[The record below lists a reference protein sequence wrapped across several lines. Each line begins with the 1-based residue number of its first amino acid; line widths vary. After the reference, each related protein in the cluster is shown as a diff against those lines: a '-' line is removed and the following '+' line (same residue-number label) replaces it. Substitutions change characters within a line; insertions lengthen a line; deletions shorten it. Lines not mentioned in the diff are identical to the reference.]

1 MQKADLI
8 IISDS
13 IYNGID
19 DEPKAGALV
28 VKGSRILAVEEKD
41 KLSVWTDEH
50 TKIYDVG
57 DRTVCPGFH
66 DNHVFF
72 TGYVWGQRGNSTE
85 GAESRSRQM
94 KEMFKDLEKME
105 EEYLEFSRLLAER
118 GVTSIKEIG
127 FDDYTGFTEVL
138 KKLEDEGRMLH
149 RVNLVS
155 QPVDEPMDFEYAMR
169 CREAFQGS
177 FIRFMG
183 FNLMVDGV
191 IAEHEGDMLEEYR
204 DLPGVTCA
212 MDIPYDQLE
221 AQVLEADRLGFRCA
235 LHAEGDGAVR
245 KTLDIY
251 EACRR
256 INGKRDARHIITDLE
271 MVHPGDVKRMA
282 ELGVTASNYFQIME
296 LTPSSED
303 LYVSEVYGDDKL
315 DRIWAYR
322 RMEENGVVMCT
333 GTDLPLDIPNVP
345 VSVYY
350 VSGRRFP
357 DGTPQEGF
365 QKDQG
370 LTVAQVLKA
379 WTYGGQYANFREH
392 ELGLLKAGKLA
403 DIAVLDSDIFHTS
416 MEAMRDVKVML
427 TVCNGKIVYER

>member
-13 IYNGID
+13 IYNGTD
-19 DEPKAGALV
+19 EEPKAGAV
-28 VKGSRILAVEEKD
+28 IVKGGRIVSVEEKGG
-41 KLSVWTDEH
+41 LSGWADEN

-57 DRTVCPGFH
+57 ERTVCPGFL

-85 GAESRSRQM
+85 GAESQSRQM
-94 KEMFKDLEKME
+94 KEMFKDPERME

-138 KKLEDEGRMLH
+138 KKLEDEGRMMH

-155 QPVDEPMDFEYAMR
+155 QPVDAPIDFEYAMR
-169 CREAFQGS
+169 CREAFRGP

-191 IAEHEGDMLEEYR
+191 IAEHEGDMLEEYL
-204 DLPGVTCA
+204 DMPGVTCT
-212 MDIPYDQLE
+212 MDIPYDRLKS
-221 AQVLEADRLGFRCA
+221 QVLEADRFGFRCA

-245 KTLDIY
+245 KALDIY

-256 INGKRDARHIITDLE
+256 INGERDARHIITDLE
-271 MVHPGDVKRMA
+271 MVHPEDVKRMA

-296 LTPSSED
+296 LTPSMEE
-303 LYVSEVYGDDKL
+303 LYVSEVCGDDRL

-333 GTDLPLDIPNVP
+333 GTDLPLAIPNVP

-357 DGTPQEGF
+357 DGSPEQGF
-365 QKDQG
+365 QKEQG

-392 ELGLLKAGKLA
+392 ELGTLEAGKLA
-403 DIAVLDSDIFHTS
+403 DIAVLDSDIFHTP

-427 TVCNGKIVYER
+427 TVCDGKIVYER